1 MAKSKDLPAFREKR
15 KALFSDKVSPEK
27 KQAAGKRFM
36 EAGRFDDAL
45 EFFSR
50 ASAQQDVQRIARH
63 AIEAGDAPLF
73 LRAKV
78 VLKEQPTEQ
87 ELSAL
92 ASAAEAAGRKSMA
105 SVAHAVAGHEQEAER
120 LLAEALGTGE
130 EQPQAPSEA
139 PADDVEAQG
148 TQ

>member
-1 MAKSKDLPAFREKR
+1 MAKSKDLPALREKR
-15 KALFSDKVSPEK
+15 KMLFGEKVSSE
-27 KQAAGKRFM
+27 QRLAQGKRFM

-50 ASAQQDVQRIARH
+50 ADAQQEVQRIARH
-63 AIEAGDAPLF
+63 AMEAGDAPLF

-92 ASAAEAAGRKSMA
+92 ARAAEVAGRKSMA
-105 SVAHAVAGHEQEAER
+105 RVAHVVAGHEQEAER
-120 LLAEALGTGE
+120 LREEALGTGE
-130 EQPQAPSEA
+130 TAPQAGPQAPAEGAEA
-139 PADDVEAQG
+139 PD